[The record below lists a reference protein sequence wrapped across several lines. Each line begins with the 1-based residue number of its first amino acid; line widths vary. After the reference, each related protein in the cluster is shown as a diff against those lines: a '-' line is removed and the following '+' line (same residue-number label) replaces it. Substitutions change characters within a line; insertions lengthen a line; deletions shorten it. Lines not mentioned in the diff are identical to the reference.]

1 MLLLVLYVN
10 ISPLPTLSLSL
21 MFISL
26 SHVQLGKDDNE
37 SGQHMNMHLQLTRY
51 HKYLSKFAIFLCI
64 SFRVLQTLGC

>member
-10 ISPLPTLSLSL
+10 ISPLPTL
-21 MFISL
+21 SL